1 VLKRSI
7 RWRLVSL
14 AAALLWAGGAVAV
27 ILWLPVHSGVLTTQG
42 VELRSSLYAQDPSG
56 WPLNFGILG
65 ATVLGGTVDLAIR
78 ARLRITGP
86 GVLALIAAGLLL
98 LYSLFGLLQGV
109 LGFGPIAVFVAL
121 SALPLRFAPGAVP
134 GGPMRYP
141 ATGSVPG
148 APGQ

>member
-1 VLKRSI
+1 VLKRSL

-27 ILWLPVHSGVLTTQG
+27 ILWWPVHSGVLTIRG
-42 VELRSSLYAQDPSG
+42 VALRSSLYAQNPSL

-65 ATVLGGTVDLAIR
+65 ATVLAGAVDLAVR
-78 ARLRITGP
+78 VRRQITGP

-98 LYSLFGLLQGV
+98 LYSLFGLLAGV
-109 LGFGPIAVFVAL
+109 LGLGPIAVFVAL

-134 GGPMRYP
+134 DGPVRYP
-141 ATGSVPG
+141 LPGSVPG
-148 APGQ
+148 APGP